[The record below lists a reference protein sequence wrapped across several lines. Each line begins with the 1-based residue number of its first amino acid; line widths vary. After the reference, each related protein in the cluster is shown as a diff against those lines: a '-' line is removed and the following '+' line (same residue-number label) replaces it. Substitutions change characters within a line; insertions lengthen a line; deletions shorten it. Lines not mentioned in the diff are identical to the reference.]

1 MRITSILFATSFTL
15 IAATGW
21 AHLEAGPD
29 DDGPAELRAVQEL
42 AVAGQRVGVSL
53 DRARVPA
60 GAAVQLRVSAVE
72 PGAAGREL
80 AVRVMAQT
88 GSPMARVPTPP
99 REIARATV
107 RLATTPVTIPLTLP
121 GLGARAADRL
131 AVAGRITQYTI
142 VVSDGDGD
150 GEGRDPAVV
159 ALPAFAY
166 EPEAFRLAIDPPAPG
181 PAGAAVDVTVRVTSV
196 ADAPVRGLTI
206 RASGSLFTS
215 SDEAR
220 VASLAPGATAVVTLH
235 GVRGEVGAG
244 EATLTAYGSAER
256 GGTASLWTRL
266 EPETGRLAVL
276 PPPVDLLLG
285 MY

>member
-1 MRITSILFATSFTL
+1 MRLTSILFATSFTL

-21 AHLEAGPD
+21 VHLEAGPT
-29 DDGPAELRAVQEL
+29 DDGPAERRAVQEL

-60 GAAVQLRVSAVE
+60 GAAVRLTVSGVAPE
-72 PGAAGREL
+72 AIGREL

-88 GSPMARVPTPP
+88 SSPMSRVPTPP
-99 REIARATV
+99 REVARATV
-107 RLATTPVTIPLTLP
+107 RLATSPVTIPLTLP
-121 GLGARAADRL
+121 GTGAPARDRL

-142 VVSDGDGD
+142 VVSDGDQ
-150 GEGRDPAVV
+150 RDPAAV

-166 EPEAFRLAIDPPAPG
+166 EPEAFRLAIDPPAAG
-181 PAGAAVDVTVRVTSV
+181 PAGAPVDVTVRVTSV
-196 ADAPVRGLTI
+196 ADAPLRGVAI
-206 RASGSLFTS
+206 RVGGSLVTS

-220 VASLAPGATAVVTLH
+220 VARLAPGETAVVTLH
-235 GVRGEVGAG
+235 GVRGEARDGDASLV
-244 EATLTAYGSAER
+244 AYGNAER

-266 EPETGRLAVL
+266 DACTGGLTVL

>member
-1 MRITSILFATSFTL
+1 MRLTPILFACSFTL
-15 IAATGW
+15 VAATGW
-21 AHLEAGPD
+21 VHLEAGPT
-29 DDGPAELRAVQEL
+29 DDGPAERRPTQEL
-42 AVAGQRVGVSL
+42 AVAGQRVGVAL

-60 GAAVQLRVSAVE
+60 GAAVRLTVSAVE

-88 GSPMARVPTPP
+88 SSPMSRVPTPP
-99 REIARATV
+99 REVAHATV
-107 RLATTPVTIPLTLP
+107 RLATSPVTIPLTLP
-121 GLGARAADRL
+121 GAPARGDRL
-131 AVAGRITQYTI
+131 AIAGRITQYTV
-142 VVSDGDGD
+142 VVSDGDRAD
-150 GEGRDPAVV
+150 AAVV

-181 PAGAAVDVTVRVTSV
+181 PVGAPVDVTVRVTSV
-196 ADAPVRGLTI
+196 ADAPLRGVTI
-206 RASGSLFTS
+206 RASGTMFTS
-215 SDEAR
+215 SDAAR

-244 EATLTAYGSAER
+244 DASLAAYGSAER

-266 EPETGRLAVL
+266 DPRTGALTVL

>member
-1 MRITSILFATSFTL
+1 MRLTSILFATSFTL

-21 AHLEAGPD
+21 VHLEAGPT
-29 DDGPAELRAVQEL
+29 DDGPAERRAVQEL

-60 GAAVQLRVSAVE
+60 GAAVRLTVSGVE

-88 GSPMARVPTPP
+88 SSPMSRVPTPP
-99 REIARATV
+99 REVARATV
-107 RLATTPVTIPLTLP
+107 RLATSPATIPLTLP
-121 GLGARAADRL
+121 GMGARDRL

-142 VVSDGDGD
+142 VVSDGD
-150 GEGRDPAVV
+150 ERDAAAV

-166 EPEAFRLAIDPPAPG
+166 EPEAFRLAIDPPAAG
-181 PAGAAVDVTVRVTSV
+181 PAGAPVDVTVRVTSV
-196 ADAPVRGLTI
+196 ADAPLRGVAI
-206 RASGSLFTS
+206 RVGGSLVTS

-220 VASLAPGATAVVTLH
+220 VARLAPGETAVVTLH
-235 GVRGEVGAG
+235 GVRGEAGAG
-244 EATLTAYGSAER
+244 DGSLVAYGNAER

-266 EPETGRLAVL
+266 DARTGGLTVL

>member
-1 MRITSILFATSFTL
+1 MRLTSILFATSFTL
-15 IAATGW
+15 AVATGW
-21 AHLEAGPD
+21 VHLEAGPN

-60 GAAVQLRVSAVE
+60 GAAVRLTVSAVE

-88 GSPMARVPTPP
+88 GSPMERVPTPP
-99 REIARATV
+99 REVARATV
-107 RLATTPVTIPLTLP
+107 RLATAPVTIPLTLP
-121 GLGARAADRL
+121 GAPARADRL
-131 AVAGRITQYTI
+131 ATAGRITQYTV
-142 VVSDGDGD
+142 VVSDGHA
-150 GEGRDPAVV
+150 RDAAVV
-159 ALPAFAY
+159 ALPVFAY

-181 PAGAAVDVTVRVTSV
+181 PAGTPVDVTVRVTSV
-196 ADAPVRGLTI
+196 ADAPLRGVVI
-206 RASGSLFTS
+206 RAGGSLFTS
-215 SDEAR
+215 SDAAR
-220 VASLAPGATAVVTLH
+220 VVSLAPGATAVVTLH

-244 EATLTAYGSAER
+244 DASLVAYGNAER

-266 EPETGRLAVL
+266 DPRTGGLTVL
-276 PPPVDLLLG
+276 PPPVDLMLG

>member
-1 MRITSILFATSFTL
+1 MRLTSILFATSFTL

-21 AHLEAGPD
+21 VHLEAGPN
-29 DDGPAELRAVQEL
+29 DDGPAERRAVQEL

-60 GAAVQLRVSAVE
+60 GAAVRLTVSGVE

-88 GSPMARVPTPP
+88 SSPMARVPTPP
-99 REIARATV
+99 REVARATV
-107 RLATTPVTIPLTLP
+107 RLATAPVTVPLTLP
-121 GLGARAADRL
+121 GMGARDRL
-131 AVAGRITQYTI
+131 AVAGRITQYTV
-142 VVSDGDGD
+142 VVSDGDQ
-150 GEGRDPAVV
+150 RDAAV
-159 ALPAFAY
+159 ALPVFAY

-181 PAGAAVDVTVRVTSV
+181 PAGAPVDVTVRVTNV
-196 ADAPVRGLTI
+196 ADAPLRGVTI

-215 SDEAR
+215 SDAAR
-220 VASLAPGATAVVTLH
+220 VARLAPGATAVVTLH
-235 GVRGEVGAG
+235 GVRGEVGVG
-244 EATLTAYGSAER
+244 EASLVAYGSAER

-266 EPETGRLAVL
+266 DPGSGGLTEL